1 MLCCGQCFVGLG
13 FGQML
18 IDVPGSRTRFGG
30 SQRCYKASEPS
41 QNGEWTL
48 SMTELQGILKRSNSK
63 ISRIMATVLEM
74 EARAFCPVKHREN
87 SIIDAKYVCPPG

>member
-1 MLCCGQCFVGLG
+1 MMLCCGQCFVGLG

-18 IDVPGSRTRFGG
+18 IDVPGSRTRFEG

-48 SMTELQGILKRSNSK
+48 SMKK
-63 ISRIMATVLEM
+63 YK
-74 EARAFCPVKHREN
+74 AF
-87 SIIDAKYVCPPG
+87 